1 MKRFNALG
9 RMMKSKTTIFL
20 FGAAER
26 GELCL
31 PLYLT
36 SLEQVLDF
44 LGHPPENSDGIRY
57 AVQTLLYQH
66 ALIYFRVAEEGFSTE
81 DYIHGLRF
89 LKQKSLQTPLT
100 AIGMPGVGDQE
111 ILRAATSI
119 CHLYQSVLLVSEKD
133 LYDYLTAK

>member
-1 MKRFNALG
+1 MAMKGFEAE
-9 RMMKSKTTIFL
+9 MKSKTTIFL

-36 SLEQVLDF
+36 SAEQLLNF
-44 LGHPPENSDGIRY
+44 LGNPPENSEGIGY
-57 AVQTLLYQH
+57 AMQALLYKH
-66 ALIYFRVAEEGFSTE
+66 ALIYFRVGEEGFSTE
-81 DYIHGLRF
+81 DYISGLKF
-89 LKQKSLQTPLT
+89 LKQRSLQMPLS
-100 AIGMPGVGDQE
+100 AIGMPGVGDRELIQ
-111 ILRAATSI
+111 AAIPI

>member
-1 MKRFNALG
+1 MRQS
-9 RMMKSKTTIFL
+9 RTTIFL

-26 GELCL
+26 GELCT

-44 LGHPPENSDGIRY
+44 LGNPPENSDGIRY
-57 AVQTLLYQH
+57 AVQALLYQQN
-66 ALIYFRVAEEGFSTE
+66 LIYFRVAEEGFSTE
-81 DYIHGLRF
+81 DYIQGLRF
-89 LKQKSLQTPLT
+89 LKQKNLHTSLT

-111 ILRAATSI
+111 IIQAAIPI
-119 CHLYQSVLLVSEKD
+119 CHLHQSILLVSEKD

>member
-1 MKRFNALG
+1 MSMKRFNALG

-44 LGHPPENSDGIRY
+44 LGNPPENSEGIRY
-57 AVQTLLYQH
+57 AVQALLFGH
-66 ALIYFRVAEEGFSTE
+66 ALIYFRVTEEGFSTE
-81 DYIHGLRF
+81 DYIQGLRF
-89 LKQKSLQTPLT
+89 LKQKSLQTALT
-100 AIGMPGVGDQE
+100 AIGMPGVGDQK
-111 ILRAATSI
+111 IIQAAISI
-119 CHLYQSVLLVSEKD
+119 SHLYQSILLVSEKD
-133 LYDYLTAK
+133 LY

>member
-1 MKRFNALG
+1 MPIEGFWRL
-9 RMMKSKTTIFL
+9 MKSKTTIFL

-44 LGHPPENSDGIRY
+44 LGNPPENSEGIHY
-57 AVQTLLYQH
+57 AVQALLYEH
-66 ALIYFRVAEEGFSTE
+66 ALIYFRVGEEGFSTE
-81 DYIHGLRF
+81 DYIQGLKF
-89 LKQKSLQTPLT
+89 LKQRSLQTALT
-100 AIGMPGVGDQE
+100 AIGMPGVGDEELIQ
-111 ILRAATSI
+111 AAIPI

-133 LYDYLTAK
+133 LYDFLTAK

>member
-1 MKRFNALG
+1 
-9 RMMKSKTTIFL
+9 MKSKTTIFL

-26 GELCL
+26 GELCI

-44 LGHPPENSDGIRY
+44 LGNPPEHSEGIRY
-57 AVQTLLYQH
+57 AVQALLYEH
-66 ALIYFRVAEEGFSTE
+66 ALIYFRVGEEGFSTE
-81 DYIHGLRF
+81 DYIQGLKF
-89 LKQKSLQTPLT
+89 LKQRSLQTALT
-100 AIGMPGVGDQE
+100 AIGMPGVGDEELIQ
-111 ILRAATSI
+111 AAIPI

>member
-1 MKRFNALG
+1 MQG
-9 RMMKSKTTIFL
+9 KTTIFL

-44 LGHPPENSDGIRY
+44 LGHPPDNSEGIHY
-57 AVQTLLYQH
+57 AVQAVLYQH

-81 DYIHGLRF
+81 DYIQGLKF
-89 LKQKSLQTPLT
+89 LNQRSLQTPLT

-111 ILRAATSI
+111 IIQAAITI
-119 CHLYQSVLLVSEKD
+119 CHLYQSVLLVSQKD